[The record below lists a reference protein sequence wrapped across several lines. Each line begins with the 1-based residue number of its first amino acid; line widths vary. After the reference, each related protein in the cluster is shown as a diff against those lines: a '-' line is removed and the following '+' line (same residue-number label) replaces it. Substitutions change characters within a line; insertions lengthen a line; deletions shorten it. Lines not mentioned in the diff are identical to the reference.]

1 MKKKDI
7 VAELCLYSRLVGDSR
22 GRSNRLEAGSVA
34 WKTEQ
39 AALESA
45 GACLE
50 RTEKIAVERGV
61 IKLKDCYAYTGEK

>member
-22 GRSNRLEAGSVA
+22 GRANRLETGSDA

-39 AALESA
+39 AALKSA
-45 GACLE
+45 EASLE

-61 IKLKDCYAYTGEK
+61 IKLKDCYAYTGDE